1 MKLTTNG
8 DNAKKSL
15 SMEELLDQLI
25 ANGIKALESGKM
37 KVTIADLLRLRE
49 RQLELAPK
57 PPLTEVRWIDGWE

>member
-15 SMEELLDQLI
+15 SLEELVDQLI
-25 ANGIKALESGKM
+25 ANGMKALESGKL

-49 RQLELAPK
+49 RQLALAPK
-57 PPLTEVRWIDGWE
+57 APLTDVRWIDE